1 MGAVAKSLTTGQ
13 EKENKKWTKNSL
25 FIVVWALLVCREMT
39 LHTSGA
45 PKDIIVILIS
55 QHLSN
60 AYSVLGTV
68 LVAGDT
74 NKYLVQILP

>member
-1 MGAVAKSLTTGQ
+1 MRAVAKSLTTGQ

-39 LHTSGA
+39 LHTSGS
-45 PKDIIVILIS
+45 PKVIIVILIS
-55 QHLSN
+55 QHLLN
-60 AYSVLGTV
+60 TYSVLGTV